1 MTADAVLTE
10 RRGHVLLITL
20 NRPHAMNAI
29 TTELGEGLLA
39 AATELDADAELRV
52 GVLTGAGPGFCAGMD
67 LKVFTEKGNPGGIE
81 QFIQTPVRKPMIA
94 AIENFA
100 VAGGLE
106 IALTCDLLVAS
117 AGAKLG
123 IPEATVGLFAG
134 GGGLLRLP
142 RRLPYSVAMEMALTG
157 QPISAELAFQYG
169 LVCRL
174 VDKGDALRVALEL
187 AMTIAANSPQGVLG
201 SKQMVRES
209 QGRTEDEFWAYQAP
223 VLRAALCSS
232 DAREGAKAFA
242 EKRSPVWTG
251 Q

>member
-1 MTADAVLTE
+1 MSDAVLRE
-10 RRGHVLLITL
+10 RRGSTLVITL
-20 NRPHAMNAI
+20 NRPQAMNAI

-39 AATELDADAELRV
+39 AAAELDGDPELRV

-67 LKVFTEKGNPGGIE
+67 LKVFTEKGDPGGIE
-81 QFIQTPVRKPMIA
+81 QYIQQPVSKPMIA

-157 QPISAELAFQYG
+157 RPISAELAFQHG
-169 LVCRL
+169 LICRL
-174 VDKGDALRVALEL
+174 TERGDALGAALEL
-187 AMTIAANSPQGVLG
+187 AELIASNSPLGVLG
-201 SKQMVRES
+201 SKQMIRES
-209 QGRTEDEFWAYQAP
+209 HGRSEDEFWAYQAP
-223 VLRAALCSS
+223 VLRRALDSA

-242 EKRSPVWTG
+242 QKRPPIWTG